1 MLARRHALT
10 RWWSLNESVAIALN
24 VLAASR
30 DQGDVRSFFGWEDI
44 MTDGIVFAR
53 VILAIAAAIFAFAVV
68 QSVDARGVG
77 PGAQTVSATRAD
89 GY

>member
-1 MLARRHALT
+1 
-10 RWWSLNESVAIALN
+10 
-24 VLAASR
+24 
-30 DQGDVRSFFGWEDI
+30 